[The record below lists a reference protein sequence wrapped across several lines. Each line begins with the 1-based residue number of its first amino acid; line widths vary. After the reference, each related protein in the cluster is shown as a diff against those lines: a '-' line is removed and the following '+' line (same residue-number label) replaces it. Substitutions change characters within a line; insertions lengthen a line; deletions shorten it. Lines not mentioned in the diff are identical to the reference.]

1 MAYASGLLWLAQN
14 VRILLS
20 DWLRERGMMTDWFPL
35 KIDKRGST
43 DEVHEKLMDEAR
55 ATCVGTSRGENIRAE
70 PNVSARD
77 R

>member
-1 MAYASGLLWLAQN
+1 
-14 VRILLS
+14 
-20 DWLRERGMMTDWFPL
+20 MMTDWFPL